1 MPMLLE
7 VKPDQPEEMIN
18 TQQEQVVA
26 PMGEQKD
33 EDEIGVTK
41 ENVISLRDYC
51 RQIPVVDVHTTCGE
65 AASLLNQDQE
75 YPCIVLCDD
84 HMRPLGLLM
93 RETLYR
99 MLNGRFAADLF
110 YRKPVVH
117 AADSSPVIVDV
128 HAEATAIIDIALAR
142 SEQYFYD
149 CLIVTEEDRLL
160 GVLTMRDVMSLSR
173 KLQHVASEE
182 RVHIITQSR
191 QEITRINDSV
201 TKLVQAAQKAGVEA
215 SQIMQLSERGA
226 SSLSQVDAS
235 YNRVYQHMEG
245 QQKHADDM
253 LSSIDMGSGMAR
265 SIRSL
270 ADQSGLLAMNASIE
284 AAHAGEY
291 GRGFQVVAGEI
302 RALAKQTREVAGNMS
317 SLLDDIGGLTRQTV
331 ELVRA
336 SAAEIDSSSVH
347 VNEGGAAFKQL
358 NTAVAG
364 MSHIAEDIA
373 KEGKTAG
380 ELAEHIR
387 ERLEDMVQADD

>member
-7 VKPDQPEEMIN
+7 VKPDQPKEMIYK
-18 TQQEQVVA
+18 QQEQA
-26 PMGEQKD
+26 ITLITEQKD
-33 EDEIGVTK
+33 EDGVVDTK
-41 ENVISLRDYC
+41 DIVISLRDYS
-51 RQIPVVDVHTTCGE
+51 RQVPVVGVHTTCGE

-84 HMRPLGLLM
+84 QMQPLGLLM

-110 YRKPVVH
+110 YRKPVVN
-117 AADSSPVIVDV
+117 AANSSPVIVDV
-128 HAEATAIIDIALAR
+128 HAEATAIIDIALTR
-142 SEQYFYD
+142 SEQNFYD
-149 CLIVTEEDRLL
+149 CLIVTEEDQLL

-173 KLQHVASEE
+173 KLQYVASEE

-191 QEITRINDSV
+191 QEITKINDSV
-201 TKLVQAAQKAGVEA
+201 TRLVQAARKAGEEA
-215 SQIMQLSERGA
+215 EQIMQLSQHGE

-235 YNRVYQHMEG
+235 YNRVYQHIDG

-253 LSSIDMGSGMAR
+253 LHSIEMGSGMAR

-302 RALAKQTREVAGNMS
+302 RALAKQTHEVAGKMS
-317 SLLDDIGGLTRQTV
+317 SLLEDIGGLTRQTV

-336 SAAEIDSSSVH
+336 SATEIDSSSVH
-347 VNEGGAAFKQL
+347 VNDGGTAFKQL

-364 MSHIAEDIA
+364 MSHIAENIA
-373 KEGKTAG
+373 TEGKTAG

-387 ERLEDMVQADD
+387 ERLENMVQADD

>member
-7 VKPDQPEEMIN
+7 VKLDQPEEIID
-18 TQQEQVVA
+18 TQQDQVIA

-33 EDEIGVTK
+33 DDKVGVTK

-51 RQIPVVDVHTTCGE
+51 RQIPVIDVHTTCGE

-84 HMRPLGLLM
+84 HMHPLGLLM

-117 AADSSPVIVDV
+117 VADTSPVIVDV

-149 CLIVTEEDRLL
+149 CLIVTEEDRFL

-201 TKLVQAAQKAGVEA
+201 IKLVQAARKAGQEA

-226 SSLSQVDAS
+226 SSLNQVDAS

-253 LSSIDMGSGMAR
+253 LRSIDMGSGMAR

-284 AAHAGEY
+284 AAHAGDY

-302 RALAKQTREVAGNMS
+302 RALAKQTREVAGSMS

-336 SAAEIDSSSVH
+336 SSAEIDNSSVH

-364 MSHIAEDIA
+364 MSHIAADIA
-373 KEGKTAG
+373 MEGNTAG
-380 ELAEHIR
+380 ELAGHIR
-387 ERLEDMVQADD
+387 ERLQDMVQADD

>member
-18 TQQEQVVA
+18 TQQEQVVT

-33 EDEIGVTK
+33 EDEFGVTK

-84 HMRPLGLLM
+84 HMQPLGLLM

-149 CLIVTEEDRLL
+149 CLIVTEEERLL

-373 KEGKTAG
+373 MEGKTAG

>member
-1 MPMLLE
+1 MLLE
-7 VKPDQPEEMIN
+7 VKPDQPKEMTY
-18 TQQEQVVA
+18 TQQEQA
-26 PMGEQKD
+26 ITPISELTD
-33 EDEIGVTK
+33 EDGVADTK
-41 ENVISLRDYC
+41 GTIISLRDQC
-51 RQIPVVDVHTTCGE
+51 RQVPVVGVHTTCGE

-84 HMRPLGLLM
+84 HMQPLGLLM

-128 HAEATAIIDIALAR
+128 HAEAIAIIDIALVR
-142 SEQYFYD
+142 SEQNFYD

-201 TKLVQAAQKAGVEA
+201 TRLVQAALKAGEEA
-215 SQIMQLSERGA
+215 EQIMQLSQQGA
-226 SSLSQVDAS
+226 SSLSQVNAS
-235 YNRVYQHMEG
+235 YNRVDQHIEG

-253 LSSIDMGSGMAR
+253 LHSIDMGSGMAR

-302 RALAKQTREVAGNMS
+302 RALAKQTHEVAGNMS

-347 VNEGGAAFKQL
+347 VNDGGAAFKQL

-373 KEGKTAG
+373 MEGKTTG

>member
-7 VKPDQPEEMIN
+7 VKPDQPKEMLY
-18 TQQEQVVA
+18 TQQEQA
-26 PMGEQKD
+26 ITDITEQKD
-33 EDEIGVTK
+33 EDGVMDTK
-41 ENVISLRDYC
+41 DIVISLRDYC
-51 RQIPVVDVHTTCGE
+51 RQVPVVGVHTTCGE

-84 HMRPLGLLM
+84 QMHPLGLLM

-110 YRKPVVH
+110 YRKPVVN
-117 AADSSPVIVDV
+117 AANSSPVIVDV
-128 HAEATAIIDIALAR
+128 HAEATAIIDIALTR
-142 SEQYFYD
+142 SEQNFYD
-149 CLIVTEEDRLL
+149 CLIVTEEDQLL

-201 TKLVQAAQKAGVEA
+201 TRLVQAARKAGEEA
-215 SQIMQLSERGA
+215 EQIMQLSQQGA

-235 YNRVYQHMEG
+235 YNRVYQHIDG

-253 LSSIDMGSGMAR
+253 LRSIDMGSGMAS

-317 SLLDDIGGLTRQTV
+317 SLLEDIGGLTRQTV

-336 SAAEIDSSSVH
+336 STAEINSSSVH
-347 VNEGGAAFKQL
+347 VNDGGAAFKQL

-364 MSHIAEDIA
+364 MSHIAENIA
-373 KEGKTAG
+373 MEGKTAG

-387 ERLEDMVQADD
+387 ERLENMVQADD

>member
-7 VKPDQPEEMIN
+7 VKPDQPKEMLY
-18 TQQEQVVA
+18 TQPEQA
-26 PMGEQKD
+26 ITHITQQKD
-33 EDEIGVTK
+33 EDGVMDTK
-41 ENVISLRDYC
+41 NIVISLRDYC
-51 RQIPVVDVHTTCGE
+51 RQVPVVGVHTTCGE

-84 HMRPLGLLM
+84 QMHPLGLLM

-110 YRKPVVH
+110 YRKPVVN
-117 AADSSPVIVDV
+117 AANSSPVIVDV
-128 HAEATAIIDIALAR
+128 HAEATAIIDIALTR
-142 SEQYFYD
+142 SEQNFYD
-149 CLIVTEEDRLL
+149 CLIVTEEDQLL

-201 TKLVQAAQKAGVEA
+201 TRLVQAARKAGEEA
-215 SQIMQLSERGA
+215 EQIMQLSQQGA

-235 YNRVYQHMEG
+235 YNRVYQHIDG

-253 LSSIDMGSGMAR
+253 LRSIDMGSGMAS

-317 SLLDDIGGLTRQTV
+317 SLLEDIGGLTRQTV

-336 SAAEIDSSSVH
+336 SAAEINSSSVH
-347 VNEGGAAFKQL
+347 VNDGGAAFKQL

-364 MSHIAEDIA
+364 MSHIAENIA
-373 KEGKTAG
+373 MEGKTAG

-387 ERLEDMVQADD
+387 ERLENMVQADD

>member
-18 TQQEQVVA
+18 TQQNQVVT

-41 ENVISLRDYC
+41 ENKISLRDYC

-65 AASLLNQDQE
+65 AASLLNQDQD

-173 KLQHVASEE
+173 KLQHAASEE

-201 TKLVQAAQKAGVEA
+201 TKLVRAARNAGEEA
-215 SQIMQLSERGA
+215 SQIMQLSEQGA

-336 SAAEIDSSSVH
+336 SAAEINNSSVH
-347 VNEGGAAFKQL
+347 VNEGGTAFKQL

-364 MSHIAEDIA
+364 MSHIAEVIA
-373 KEGKTAG
+373 VEGKTAG

>member
-7 VKPDQPEEMIN
+7 VKPDQPKEMLYS
-18 TQQEQVVA
+18 QQEQA
-26 PMGEQKD
+26 ITHIIEQKD
-33 EDEIGVTK
+33 EDGVMDTK
-41 ENVISLRDYC
+41 DIVISLRDYC
-51 RQIPVVDVHTTCGE
+51 RQVPVVGVHTTCGE
-65 AASLLNQDQE
+65 AASLLNQDLE

-84 HMRPLGLLM
+84 QMKPLGLLM

-110 YRKPVVH
+110 YRKPVVN
-117 AADSSPVIVDV
+117 AANSSPVIVDV
-128 HAEATAIIDIALAR
+128 HAEATAIIDIALTR
-142 SEQYFYD
+142 SEQNFYD
-149 CLIVTEEDRLL
+149 CLIVTEEDQLL

-201 TKLVQAAQKAGVEA
+201 TRLVQAARKAGEEA
-215 SQIMQLSERGA
+215 EQIMQLSQQGA

-235 YNRVYQHMEG
+235 YNRVYQHIDG

-253 LSSIDMGSGMAR
+253 LRSIDMGSGMAS

-317 SLLDDIGGLTRQTV
+317 SLLEDIGGLTRQTV

-336 SAAEIDSSSVH
+336 SAAEINSSSVH
-347 VNEGGAAFKQL
+347 VNDGGAAFKQL

-364 MSHIAEDIA
+364 MSHIAENIA
-373 KEGKTAG
+373 MEGKTAG

>member
-7 VKPDQPEEMIN
+7 VKPDQPEEIID
-18 TQQEQVVA
+18 TQQEQVIA
-26 PMGEQKD
+26 PMGEQK
-33 EDEIGVTK
+33 EDDKVGVTK

-75 YPCIVLCDD
+75 FPCIVLCDD
-84 HMRPLGLLM
+84 YMQPLGLLM

-128 HAEATAIIDIALAR
+128 HAEPTAIIDIALAR
-142 SEQYFYD
+142 NEQYFYD

-173 KLQHVASEE
+173 KLQHMASEE

-201 TKLVQAAQKAGVEA
+201 TKLVQAARKAEEEA
-215 SQIMQLSERGA
+215 SQIMQLSEQGA
-226 SSLSQVDAS
+226 SSLRQVDAS

-253 LSSIDMGSGMAR
+253 LRSIDMGSGMAR

-270 ADQSGLLAMNASIE
+270 ADQSGLLALNASIE

-331 ELVRA
+331 ELVSA
-336 SAAEIDSSSVH
+336 SAAEIDNSSVH
-347 VNEGGAAFKQL
+347 VNEGGAMFKQL
-358 NTAVAG
+358 VKAVAG

-373 KEGKTAG
+373 MEGNTAG
-380 ELAEHIR
+380 ELAEHIW
-387 ERLEDMVQADD
+387 ERLEEMVQADD